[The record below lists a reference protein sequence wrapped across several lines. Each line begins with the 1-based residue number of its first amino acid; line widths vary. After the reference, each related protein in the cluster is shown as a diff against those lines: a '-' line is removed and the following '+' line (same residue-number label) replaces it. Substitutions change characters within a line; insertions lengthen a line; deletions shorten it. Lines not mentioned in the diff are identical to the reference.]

1 MAARTCLIF
10 TTQTTRA
17 AFRISPDVTKIN
29 REAARGETGVASLS
43 AP

>member
-1 MAARTCLIF
+1 MIF

-17 AFRISPDVTKIN
+17 AFRMSPDVTKIN
-29 REAARGETGVASLS
+29 REAVRDETGVASLS

>member
-1 MAARTCLIF
+1 MAARTCLLF

-17 AFRISPDVTKIN
+17 AFRMLPDVTKIN
-29 REAARGETGVASLS
+29 HEAARDESGVASLS